1 MILYLLQTIQQIMS
15 FYDVNVISFVKLR
28 CMVHFG
34 IDYEV
39 FKLPVLNKICKIDHK
54 LYSWLFR
61 ATIGI

>member
-15 FYDVNVISFVKLR
+15 FSDVNVISFVKLR

-54 LYSWLFR
+54 LYS
-61 ATIGI
+61 